1 MGNRRQSLDRRRC
14 QANGRL
20 GHAKPGGRFGRLTMS
35 VATITRIDPDKIG
48 TGKIGTGA
56 IDWLARADRIARE
69 IAEAAARHDA
79 EESFVFEGYRLLKE
93 EGFFKALI
101 PAEFGGGGAEYA
113 EICQAIRRI
122 AASCG
127 ATALAF
133 SMHSHLV
140 AAAAWRWRHQNAPT
154 DGLLKRVA
162 AENLILVSSGGSDW
176 LKSAG
181 VATKTERGY
190 LINARKIFSSGC
202 PAGDLLVTSA
212 VYDDPETGPTVLHFA
227 VPLKGEGVTL
237 LDTWH
242 VLGMRG
248 SGSHDVELK
257 NVFVPEAAIAGRR
270 EQGKWH
276 MLFHII
282 SMIAFPLIYSAYL
295 GVAEGARAKA
305 LEIARKKPDDGNLPY
320 LVGEMENAFA
330 AAAMAV
336 DQLIHNAET
345 AMPGP
350 ETTNRAVTA
359 RTLAGQGAIR
369 TVERAMEVAGGASF
383 YRRVGLERA
392 FRDIQGAR
400 FHPLQ
405 EKAQLRYTGRLALG
419 LDIDG

>member
-1 MGNRRQSLDRRRC
+1 
-14 QANGRL
+14 
-20 GHAKPGGRFGRLTMS
+20 MS
-35 VATITRIDPDKIG
+35 VATITRIDPGKTG
-48 TGKIGTGA
+48 TGS
-56 IDWLARADRIARE
+56 IDWLARADRIAEE

-79 EESFVFEGYRLLKE
+79 DESFVSEGYQRLKE
-93 EGFFKALI
+93 EGFFKALV
-101 PAEFGGGGAEYA
+101 PAELGGGGAGYT
-113 EICQAIRRI
+113 EICHAIRRL
-122 AASCG
+122 AVGCG

-154 DGLLKRVA
+154 EGLLKRVA

-181 VATKTERGY
+181 TAVKTEGGF

-202 PAGDLLVTSA
+202 PAGDLLMTSA
-212 VYDDPETGPTVLHFA
+212 VHDDPDTGPTVLHFA
-227 VPLKGEGVTL
+227 VPLKAEGVKI

-257 NVFVPEAAIAGRR
+257 NVFVPDAAVSGRR
-270 EQGKWH
+270 AQGKWH

-282 SMIAFPLIYSAYL
+282 SMLAFPLIYSAYL

-305 LEIARKKPDDGNLPY
+305 LQIARHKPDDGHLPY

-330 AAAMAV
+330 AAETAV

-350 ETTNRAVTA
+350 ETTNRAVIG
-359 RTLAGQGAIR
+359 RTLAGQAAIR
-369 TVERAMEVAGGASF
+369 TVERAMEAAGGVSF
-383 YRRVGLERA
+383 YRGVGLERA
-392 FRDIQGAR
+392 FRDVQGAR

-405 EKAQLRYTGRLALG
+405 EKTQLRYTGRLALG

>member
-1 MGNRRQSLDRRRC
+1 M
-14 QANGRL
+14 
-20 GHAKPGGRFGRLTMS
+20 P
-35 VATITRIDPDKIG
+35 VATITRIDAG
-48 TGKIGTGA
+48 R
-56 IDWLARADRIARE
+56 IDWLARAGRIADA
-69 IAEAAARHDA
+69 IAEAAAQHDTDD
-79 EESFVFEGYRLLKE
+79 SFVAEGYQLLKE
-93 EGFFKALI
+93 EGFFKALV
-101 PAEFGGGGAEYA
+101 PAELGGGGAGYG
-113 EICQAIRRI
+113 EICHTIRRI
-122 AASCG
+122 AGSCG

-162 AENLILVSSGGSDW
+162 AEDLILVSSGGSDW

-181 VATKTERGY
+181 TATKTEGGF

-212 VYDDPETGPTVLHFA
+212 AYDDPEEGPTVLHFA
-227 VPLKGEGVTL
+227 VPMKTEGVTI

-248 SGSHDVELK
+248 SGSHDTEL
-257 NVFVPEAAIAGRR
+257 NSVFVPDAAISGRR
-270 EQGKWH
+270 PQGKWH

-282 SMIAFPLIYSAYL
+282 SMIAFPLVYSAYV

-305 LEIARKKPDDGNLPY
+305 LAIARSKPSDDNLAY

-330 AAAMAV
+330 AAAMALE
-336 DQLIHNAET
+336 QMIHTAET
-345 AMPGP
+345 AQPGP
-350 ETTNRAVTA
+350 DTTNRIMIG
-359 RTLAGQGAIR
+359 RTLAGQAAIK

-383 YRRVGLERA
+383 YRRFGLERA
-392 FRDIQGAR
+392 FRDVQGAR

-405 EKAQLRYTGRLALG
+405 EKPQLRYTGRLALG
-419 LDIDG
+419 LEIDG

>member
-1 MGNRRQSLDRRRC
+1 M
-14 QANGRL
+14 
-20 GHAKPGGRFGRLTMS
+20 
-35 VATITRIDPDKIG
+35 ATATVTRIDAGKTG
-48 TGKIGTGA
+48 TA
-56 IDWLARADRIARE
+56 QIDWLARADYVARKIA
-69 IAEAAARHDA
+69 APAAQHDTDD
-79 EESFVFEGYRLLKE
+79 SFVSEGYALLKE

-101 PAEFGGGGAEYA
+101 PAELGGGGADYA
-113 EICQAIRRI
+113 EICHAIRRI
-122 AASCG
+122 AMSCG

-140 AAAAWRWRHQNAPT
+140 AAAVWRWRHQNAPT

-162 AENLILVSSGGSDW
+162 AEDLILVSSGGSDW

-181 VATKTERGY
+181 TASKTDGGY

-202 PAGDLLVTSA
+202 PAGDLLMTSA
-212 VYDDPETGPTVLHFA
+212 VYEDPKEGPTVLHFG
-227 VPLKGEGVTL
+227 VPLKAEGVTL

-248 SGSHDVELK
+248 SGSHDTELK
-257 NVFVPEAAIAGRR
+257 NVFVPDAAISGQRA
-270 EQGKWH
+270 QGKWH

-305 LEIARKKPDDGNLPY
+305 LEIARKKSEDDNLPY
-320 LVGEMENAFA
+320 LVGEMENAFTSA
-330 AAAMAV
+330 GLAV

-345 AMPGP
+345 EMPGP
-350 ETTNRAVTA
+350 ETTNRAVIA
-359 RTLAGQGAIR
+359 RQLAGQAAIR

-383 YRRVGLERA
+383 YRRLGLERA
-392 FRDIQGAR
+392 FRDVQGAR

>member
-1 MGNRRQSLDRRRC
+1 M
-14 QANGRL
+14 A
-20 GHAKPGGRFGRLTMS
+20 T
-35 VATITRIDPDKIG
+35 ATITRID
-48 TGKIGTGA
+48 TGLVGA
-56 IDWLARADRIARE
+56 SPIDWLARADRIARK
-69 IAEAAARHDA
+69 IADAAARHDLDD
-79 EESFVFEGYRLLKE
+79 SFVSEGYALLKE
-93 EGFFKALI
+93 EGFFKALV
-101 PAEFGGGGAEYA
+101 PAELGGGGAGYG
-113 EICQAIRRI
+113 EICRAIRHI

-140 AAAAWRWRHQNAPT
+140 ATAAWRWRHQNAPT

-162 AENLILVSSGGSDW
+162 AEELILVSSGGSDW

-181 VATKTERGY
+181 AATKTEGGY

-212 VYDDPETGPTVLHFA
+212 VYEDPKEGPTVLHFA
-227 VPLKGEGVTL
+227 VPLKAEGVTI

-242 VLGMRG
+242 VMGMRG
-248 SGSHDVELK
+248 SGSHDTELK
-257 NVFVPEAAIAGRR
+257 NVFVPDAAITGRR

-305 LEIARKKPDDGNLPY
+305 LEIARKKPDDGNLSY

-330 AAAMAV
+330 STEMAV
-336 DQLIHNAET
+336 ERLVHNAET

-350 ETTNRAVTA
+350 ETTNCAMIA

-369 TVERAMEVAGGASF
+369 TVERAMEAAGGASF
-383 YRRVGLERA
+383 YRRIGLERA
-392 FRDIQGAR
+392 FRDVQGAR

-405 EKAQLRYTGRLALG
+405 EKPQLRYAGRLALG

>member
-1 MGNRRQSLDRRRC
+1 M
-14 QANGRL
+14 
-20 GHAKPGGRFGRLTMS
+20 P
-35 VATITRIDPDKIG
+35 VATITRIDAG
-48 TGKIGTGA
+48 R
-56 IDWLARADRIARE
+56 IDWLARAGRIAE
-69 IAEAAARHDA
+69 AIAEAAAQHDTDD
-79 EESFVFEGYRLLKE
+79 SFVAEGYQLLKE
-93 EGFFKALI
+93 EGFFKALV
-101 PAEFGGGGAEYA
+101 PAELGGGDAGYG
-113 EICQAIRRI
+113 EICHAIRRI
-122 AASCG
+122 AGSCG

-162 AENLILVSSGGSDW
+162 AEDLILVSSGGSDW

-181 VATKTERGY
+181 TATKTDGGF

-212 VYDDPETGPTVLHFA
+212 VYDDPEAGPTVLHFA
-227 VPLKGEGVTL
+227 VPMKAEGVAI

-248 SGSHDVELK
+248 SGSHDTELS
-257 NVFVPEAAIAGRR
+257 NVFVPDAAISGRR
-270 EQGKWH
+270 PQGKWH

-282 SMIAFPLIYSAYL
+282 SMIAFPLVYSAYV

-305 LEIARKKPDDGNLPY
+305 LAIARSKSADDHLAY

-330 AAAMAV
+330 AAAMALE
-336 DQLIHNAET
+336 QMIHTAET
-345 AMPGP
+345 AQPGP
-350 ETTNRAVTA
+350 DTTNRIMIG
-359 RTLAGQGAIR
+359 RTLAGQAAIR

-383 YRRVGLERA
+383 YRRFGLERA
-392 FRDIQGAR
+392 FRDVQGAR

-405 EKAQLRYTGRLALG
+405 EKPQLRYTGRLALG

>member
-1 MGNRRQSLDRRRC
+1 
-14 QANGRL
+14 
-20 GHAKPGGRFGRLTMS
+20 
-35 VATITRIDPDKIG
+35 
-48 TGKIGTGA
+48 
-56 IDWLARADRIARE
+56 
-69 IAEAAARHDA
+69 
-79 EESFVFEGYRLLKE
+79 
-93 EGFFKALI
+93 
-101 PAEFGGGGAEYA
+101 
-113 EICQAIRRI
+113 
-122 AASCG
+122 
-127 ATALAF
+127 
-133 SMHSHLV
+133 
-140 AAAAWRWRHQNAPT
+140 
-154 DGLLKRVA
+154 
-162 AENLILVSSGGSDW
+162 
-176 LKSAG
+176 
-181 VATKTERGY
+181 
-190 LINARKIFSSGC
+190 
-202 PAGDLLVTSA
+202 
-212 VYDDPETGPTVLHFA
+212 
-227 VPLKGEGVTL
+227 
-237 LDTWH
+237 
-242 VLGMRG
+242 MRG

-257 NVFVPEAAIAGRR
+257 NVFVPDAAIAGRR

-330 AAAMAV
+330 SAEMAV
-336 DQLIHNAET
+336 GQLIHNAET

>member
-1 MGNRRQSLDRRRC
+1 
-14 QANGRL
+14 
-20 GHAKPGGRFGRLTMS
+20 
-35 VATITRIDPDKIG
+35 
-48 TGKIGTGA
+48 
-56 IDWLARADRIARE
+56 
-69 IAEAAARHDA
+69 
-79 EESFVFEGYRLLKE
+79 
-93 EGFFKALI
+93 
-101 PAEFGGGGAEYA
+101 
-113 EICQAIRRI
+113 
-122 AASCG
+122 
-127 ATALAF
+127 
-133 SMHSHLV
+133 
-140 AAAAWRWRHQNAPT
+140 
-154 DGLLKRVA
+154 
-162 AENLILVSSGGSDW
+162 
-176 LKSAG
+176 
-181 VATKTERGY
+181 
-190 LINARKIFSSGC
+190 
-202 PAGDLLVTSA
+202 
-212 VYDDPETGPTVLHFA
+212 VLHFA
-227 VPLKGEGVTL
+227 VPLKGEGMTI

-257 NVFVPEAAIAGRR
+257 NVFVPDAAISGRR

-305 LEIARKKPDDGNLPY
+305 LQIARGKTGDEQLPY

-330 AAAMAV
+330 SAAMAV

-350 ETTNRAVTA
+350 ETTNRAVVA
-359 RTLAGQGAIR
+359 RTLAGQAAIR

>member
-1 MGNRRQSLDRRRC
+1 
-14 QANGRL
+14 
-20 GHAKPGGRFGRLTMS
+20 MS
-35 VATITRIDPDKIG
+35 VATITRIDAGKIG
-48 TGKIGTGA
+48 TGK
-56 IDWLARADRIARE
+56 IDWLARADRIAQE

-79 EESFVFEGYRLLKE
+79 DDSFVSEGYQLLKE

-101 PAEFGGGGAEYA
+101 PAELGGGGGGYG
-113 EICQAIRRI
+113 EICQAIRTI

-140 AAAAWRWRHQNAPT
+140 AAAVWRWQHQNAPT

-181 VATKTERGY
+181 TATKTEGGF

-202 PAGDLLVTSA
+202 PAGDLLMTSA
-212 VYDDPETGPTVLHFA
+212 VYDDPETGPTVLHFG
-227 VPLKGEGVTL
+227 VPLKAEGVTI

-242 VLGMRG
+242 VMGMRG
-248 SGSHDVELK
+248 SGSHDTELK
-257 NVFVPEAAIAGRR
+257 NVFVPDAAISGRR

-276 MLFHII
+276 MLFHLI

-305 LEIARKKPDDGNLPY
+305 LAIVRKKPEDGNLPY

-330 AAAMAV
+330 AATMAV
-336 DQLIHNAET
+336 EQLIHNAET
-345 AMPGP
+345 SQPGP
-350 ETTNRAVTA
+350 ETTNRAMIA
-359 RTLAGQGAIR
+359 RQLAGQAAIR

>member
-1 MGNRRQSLDRRRC
+1 M
-14 QANGRL
+14 A
-20 GHAKPGGRFGRLTMS
+20 T
-35 VATITRIDPDKIG
+35 ATITRID
-48 TGKIGTGA
+48 TGKTGTDRIGADTT
-56 IDWLARADRIARE
+56 DWRARADRIAGE
-69 IAEAAARHDA
+69 IAEAAMRHDA
-79 EESFVFEGYRLLKE
+79 DESFVSEGYRLLKE
-93 EGFFKALI
+93 EGFFKALV
-101 PAEFGGGGAEYA
+101 PAELGGGGAGYG
-113 EICQAIRRI
+113 EICWAIRRI

-162 AENLILVSSGGSDW
+162 AEDLILVSSGGSDW

-181 VATKTERGY
+181 TATKSEGGFR
-190 LINARKIFSSGC
+190 ISARKIFSSGC

-212 VYDDPETGPTVLHFA
+212 VYDDPDSGPTVLHFA
-227 VPLKGEGVTL
+227 VPLKGEGVTI

-242 VLGMRG
+242 VMGMRG

-257 NVFVPEAAIAGRR
+257 NVFVPDAAIAGRR

-305 LEIARKKPDDGNLPY
+305 LDIARKKPDDGNLPY
-320 LVGEMENAFA
+320 LAGEMENAFA
-330 AAAMAV
+330 AATMAV
-336 DQLIHNAET
+336 DQLIENAET

-350 ETTNRAVTA
+350 ETTNRAVIA
-359 RTLAGQGAIR
+359 RQLAGQAAIR

-383 YRRVGLERA
+383 YSRVGLERA